1 MGLSVEDF
9 RHKRKHGMP
18 CSVGVALEAMRPAVR
33 AVFTEAMA
41 LPVRDV
47 QHVRV
52 AELLEAEGHTVG
64 KQQVGRHRR
73 GECGCG

>member
-1 MGLSVEDF
+1 MSVEDF
-9 RHKRKHGMP
+9 REKRKHGMP
-18 CSVGVALEAMRPAVR
+18 CSVGVALAAMRPDVR
-33 AVFTEAMA
+33 AVFVEAMA

-52 AELLEAEGHTVG
+52 AELLEAEGHKVG